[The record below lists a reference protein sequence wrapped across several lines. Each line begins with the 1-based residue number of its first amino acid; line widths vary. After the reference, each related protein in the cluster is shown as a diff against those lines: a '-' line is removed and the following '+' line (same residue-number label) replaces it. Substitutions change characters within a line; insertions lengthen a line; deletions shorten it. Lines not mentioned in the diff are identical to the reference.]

1 MVWLNPFR
9 PEVQQLI
16 TDLVLEVVRQYDAE
30 GIQFDDHMSLPRDFG
45 YDSYTTALY
54 RKQTGRK
61 PPANPDDPA
70 WVKWRADRITTFM
83 AQLARAVRK
92 ARPGALISISP
103 NYYDFAYK
111 LQLQDWRSWV
121 QQGIADE
128 LLVQIYRP
136 ELDSYLPHLTR
147 TEVQKAKGRIP
158 TAIAVMSG
166 QRNRPTSLE
175 LMRRKVEANRVQGL
189 GVAFFYFESLWSLGP
204 EPKEQRISGLAEI
217 LGSAPALPWPS
228 PPPPLTLEPSPAL

>member
-1 MVWLNPFR
+1 
-9 PEVQQLI
+9 
-16 TDLVLEVVRQYDAE
+16 
-30 GIQFDDHMSLPRDFG
+30 
-45 YDSYTTALY
+45 LY
-54 RKQTGRK
+54 RKETGRK

-83 AQLARAVRK
+83 GQLARAVRR

-111 LQLQDWRSWV
+111 LQLQDWRRWV

-147 TEVQKAKGRIP
+147 PEVQKAKGSVP

-175 LMRRKVEANRVQGL
+175 LIRRKVAANRGQGL

-204 EPKEQRISGLAEI
+204 ESKEQRITGLAEI
-217 LGSAPALPWPS
+217 LGSSPVPPWPS
-228 PPPPLTLEPSPAL
+228 PPPPLKLVPSPAL

>member
-1 MVWLNPFR
+1 MASAPVSDESLR
-9 PEVQQLI
+9 
-16 TDLVLEVVRQYDAE
+16 
-30 GIQFDDHMSLPRDFG
+30 IQFDDHMSLPRDFG

-103 NYYDFAYK
+103 NDYDLAYK

-147 TEVQKAKGRIP
+147 PEVQKSKGRIP

-166 QRNRPTSLE
+166 HRNRLTSLE

-189 GVAFFYFESLWSLGP
+189 
-204 EPKEQRISGLAEI
+204 AEI
-217 LGSAPALPWPS
+217 LGSAPAPLWPFCRLRRRVS
-228 PPPPLTLEPSPAL
+228 ESA